1 MRKGRWTA
9 WVIPASSEA
18 RAERILSL
26 GLVAPAKRCWGD
38 SATRCSQCVWFPIR
52 TYSMTFLKPSIAS
65 YSSPF
70 PQSLA
75 RLSAH
80 SSPPL
85 ASIHVFKMGWIFW
98 LSINIASTRHP
109 QSSLLFISLSSA
121 RPTLVTS
128 GKQSYVS
135 VRAFLSMVTIPSL
148 IPQMGYCGKTQS
160 LWSESSNFQWP
171 DLKAH
176 CKPMMIQ
183 AGGPGS
189 KPSQSKEQSMKC
201 TTGSVYVTTECT
213 AKWREWF

>member
-1 MRKGRWTA
+1 MDCLGNSCLLRSQGRKNPELGAGGPSEETLRRLSHEMRSVCLISYTYLLCDLL
-9 WVIPASSEA
+9 EA
-18 RAERILSL
+18 KYRIL
-26 GLVAPAKRCWGD
+26 
-38 SATRCSQCVWFPIR
+38 FIPI
-52 TYSMTFLKPSIAS
+52 
-65 YSSPF
+65 SPE
-70 PQSLA
+70 LA

-85 ASIHVFKMGWIFW
+85 TSIHVFKMRWIFW
-98 LSINIASTRHP
+98 LSINIVSTRHP

-121 RPTLVTS
+121 RPALVTS
-128 GKQSYVS
+128 GKQSCVS

-148 IPQMGYCGKTQS
+148 IPQMGYCGKTQA
-160 LWSESSNFQWP
+160 LWSESSSFQWL

-213 AKWREWF
+213 VKWREWF